1 MQEDNKV
8 FKNNK
13 KDKEEKKVHE
23 EIHLTYNIADKLDE
37 LFPQYKPSKK
47 KEETK

>member
-1 MQEDNKV
+1 MQEGKKV

-13 KDKEEKKVHE
+13 DNKKEKKVRE
-23 EIHLTYNIADKLDE
+23 DSHLTYNIADKLDT

-47 KEETK
+47 KEESK